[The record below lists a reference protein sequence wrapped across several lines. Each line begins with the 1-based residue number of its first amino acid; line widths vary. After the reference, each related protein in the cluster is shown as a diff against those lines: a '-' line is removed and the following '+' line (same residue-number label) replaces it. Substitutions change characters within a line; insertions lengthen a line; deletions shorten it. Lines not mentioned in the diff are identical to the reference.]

1 MVLDRVEGVRTPF
14 LRGILTRSLQ
24 NAGLPF
30 KEAYEI
36 ASAVR
41 AELDDTEE
49 ITTDALRKRVV
60 SHLEGHGAAVVARY
74 RSPLTRATLVLRSA
88 DGDTTTFSRGGHRT
102 TLQACGIPA
111 ADAASIAS
119 RILAD
124 FTLHGVGEISEE
136 DLRRSTYEHIQRVL
150 GDEAARHYLVWEE
163 FKASGRP
170 LVVVI
175 GGTDGSGKSTITTN
189 VAHTLG
195 IMKTQSTDLLREVM
209 RVMIPERLLP
219 FLHTSS
225 FKAWEVLPAA
235 DRSSEDPEAFVADG
249 YLTQAELVSVACVA
263 TIQRA
268 VQERVSLILEGVH
281 VHPLLL
287 RRIPADLDAIV
298 VPVMLGVL
306 KPTELRH
313 RLRGRSK
320 AAPARRKRRH
330 VENFESIWRLQSFL
344 LSEADRAGV
353 PIVVNEER
361 ERTLQQVIGV
371 VIGVLAK
378 EFRGDPDELLAG

>member
-1 MVLDRVEGVRTPF
+1 MAVETLPSKCRLWSRAWRRVSAAKT
-14 LRGILTRSLQ
+14 
-24 NAGLPF
+24 
-30 KEAYEI
+30 

-49 ITTDALRKRVV
+49 ITTDSLRKRVV
-60 SHLEGHGAAVVARY
+60 AHLEGRGAAIVARY

-111 ADAASIAS
+111 ADAATIAS

-136 DLRRSTYEHIQRVL
+136 DLRRSTYEHIQRTL

-163 FKASGRP
+163 FKGSGRP

-263 TIQRA
+263 TFLVWSLMFGVFNHLTLGHRRA
-268 VQERVSLILEGVH
+268 EIM
-281 VHPLLL
+281 
-287 RRIPADLDAIV
+287 DAAE
-298 VPVMLGVL
+298 PGGLGGTGTGTFRQAVA
-306 KPTELRH
+306 T
-313 RLRGRSK
+313 RGSTGYCVIK
-320 AAPARRKRRH
+320 
-330 VENFESIWRLQSFL
+330 
-344 LSEADRAGV
+344 
-353 PIVVNEER
+353 NE
-361 ERTLQQVIGV
+361 
-371 VIGVLAK
+371 
-378 EFRGDPDELLAG
+378 F